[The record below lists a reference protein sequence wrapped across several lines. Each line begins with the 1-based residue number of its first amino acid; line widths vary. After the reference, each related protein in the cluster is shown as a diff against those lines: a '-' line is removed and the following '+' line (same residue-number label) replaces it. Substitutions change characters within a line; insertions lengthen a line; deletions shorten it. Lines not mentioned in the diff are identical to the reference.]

1 VVGVTA
7 EDLVKS
13 PSFFFGN
20 LQDLKADIV
29 GRCEATGISYHV
41 IPGSLE
47 DFTKLEAFAEE
58 IIKPLSR

>member
-1 VVGVTA
+1 
-7 EDLVKS
+7 
-13 PSFFFGN
+13 
-20 LQDLKADIV
+20 
-29 GRCEATGISYHV
+29 V